1 MPGATWVYDPTICI
15 GTDSRHDMIVA
26 FFGMLI
32 ALSSMT
38 ALRGEASV
46 GVIDAGL
53 IFFAG
58 LSIISALFGRKPA
71 DSRASKLIA
80 NPVYCFVSIGL
91 AAIILS
97 TLLNWGAY
105 GLYFI
110 DPVKAITPYIATFF
124 CAIAMSITFSS
135 PNALLLLRGFLI
147 TNLAVGLVYIGG
159 FIIGFGP
166 FFYGPRF
173 SGLSLNP
180 NQTAIFALCGAI
192 IALALIVKSPP
203 SKLRPVYFSALAV
216 NMLLGFIT
224 RSDAFM
230 ICSVPILFC
239 VAYLIAFK
247 FTRSLIGTVLL
258 GVFGSL
264 LVITAVA
271 IVTPD
276 FFRNAVALVNATF
289 STGNQD
295 SDRAILWQ
303 NGIAAWQYRPI
314 FGNGAGAWSG
324 MGPFQAIE
332 AHNSFIDW
340 LSMVGLVGTA
350 PLAYCI
356 LSLLR
361 LNFRQHV
368 VSIMGCVALLT
379 FFMFHFVFR
388 LPPVWLAWMA
398 LLAVV
403 FHKEGAVFPD
413 LGLRT
418 RGGTAAAAETGSV

>member
-1 MPGATWVYDPTICI
+1 
-15 GTDSRHDMIVA
+15 MIVA
-26 FFGMLI
+26 FFGMFI

-38 ALRGEASV
+38 SLRGEAAV
-46 GVIDAGL
+46 GAIDAGL

-58 LSIISALFGRKPA
+58 LSIISALVGRKPA
-71 DSRASKLIA
+71 NSRASRLIA
-80 NPVYCFVSIGL
+80 NPVFCFVSIGL

-97 TLLNWGAY
+97 TLLNWSAY

-110 DPVKAITPYIATFF
+110 DPVKAIMPYIATFF
-124 CAIAMSITFSS
+124 CANAMAITIGS

-147 TNLAVGLVYIGG
+147 TSLAVGVVYIGG
-159 FIIGFGP
+159 FLIGFGP

-180 NQTAIFALCGAI
+180 NQTAIFALCGTI

-203 SKLRPVYFSALAV
+203 SKLKPVYFSALAV
-216 NMLLGFIT
+216 NMVLGVIT
-224 RSDAFM
+224 KSDAFM

-247 FTRSLIGTVLL
+247 FTRSFLGTALL
-258 GVFGSL
+258 GAFGSL

-276 FFRNAVALVNATF
+276 IFRSAVALVNGSL

-295 SDRAILWQ
+295 SDRQLLWQ

-324 MGPFQAIE
+324 LSPFQAME

-340 LSMVGLVGTA
+340 LSMAGLVGTA
-350 PLAYCI
+350 PLAYCT

-361 LNFRQHV
+361 LNFRQHI
-368 VSIMGCVALLT
+368 VSIMGCIALLA

-403 FHKEGAVFPD
+403 FHKEGAVFPS
-413 LGLRT
+413 LGLRS
-418 RGGTAAAAETGSV
+418 RGGTAAAAQTGSV